1 MEWIK
6 TILAKHVKEDGTVD
20 LDAANKE
27 IDAEFS
33 KNAVPKEKYNNVSNQ
48 LKQANSTLK
57 DLQEKTKDNP
67 DAQKLLQVERDA
79 REKAEKALADMEVSI
94 QAKDALTAAGAKDI
108 EYAMFKLGDL
118 EVDKDGKVKDLENK
132 VKDLQK
138 NMPDYFQSDETDKQG
153 HENNQNNDLDGFQ
166 RIDAKQ
172 GAGGASEA
180 NQAQAMIDAFMSD
193 VPTSQAK

>member
-33 KNAVPKEKYNNVSNQ
+33 KNAVPKEKYNNVSSQ

-67 DAQKLLQVERDA
+67 DAQKLLQAERDA

-118 EVDKDGKVKDLENK
+118 EVDKDGKVKDLDNK

-138 NMPDYFQSDETDKQG
+138 NMPDYFQTKDDNQDKKTGQD
-153 HENNQNNDLDGFQ
+153 NPLDGFQ
-166 RIDAKQ
+166 RVGAKP
-172 GAGGASEA
+172 GEGDSSGSNE
-180 NQAQAMIDAFMSD
+180 AQAMIDAFMSD
-193 VPTSQAK
+193 VPTPQAK

>member
-33 KNAVPKEKYNNVSNQ
+33 KNAVPKEKYNNVSSQ

-67 DAQKLLQVERDA
+67 DAQKLLQAERDA

-108 EYAMFKLGDL
+108 DYAMFKLGDL
-118 EVDKDGKVKDLENK
+118 EVDKDGKVKDLDNK

-138 NMPDYFQSDETDKQG
+138 NMPDYFQTQDDNQDKKNAQD
-153 HENNQNNDLDGFQ
+153 NPLDGFQ
-166 RIDAKQ
+166 RVDAQ
-172 GAGGASEA
+172 TGTG
-180 NQAQAMIDAFMSD
+180 
-193 VPTSQAK
+193 SQAKAEPTSIYEAMAQTVQEATQTN

>member
-33 KNAVPKEKYNNVSNQ
+33 KNAVPKEKYNNVSSQ

-67 DAQKLLQVERDA
+67 DAQKLLQAERDA

-94 QAKDALTAAGAKDI
+94 QAKEALTAAGAKDI
-108 EYAMFKLGDL
+108 DYAMFKLGDL
-118 EVDKDGKVKDLENK
+118 EVDKDGKVKDLDNK

-138 NMPDYFQSDETDKQG
+138 NMPDYFQTKDDNQDKKNGQD
-153 HENNQNNDLDGFQ
+153 NPLDGFQ
-166 RIDAKQ
+166 RVGAKPGEGDSS
-172 GAGGASEA
+172 GANE
-180 NQAQAMIDAFMSD
+180 AQAMIDAFMSD
-193 VPTSQAK
+193 VTTPQAK

>member
-118 EVDKDGKVKDLENK
+118 EVDKDGKVKDLDNK

-138 NMPDYFQSDETDKQG
+138 NMPDYFQAKDD
-153 HENNQNNDLDGFQ
+153 NQDQKNGQDNPLDGFQ
-166 RIDAKQ
+166 RVGAKPGEGDSS
-172 GAGGASEA
+172 GANE
-180 NQAQAMIDAFMSD
+180 AQAMIDAFMSD
-193 VPTSQAK
+193 VPTPQAK